1 MKNFYIISNSYRD
14 PDCEKAKEIADYII
28 KKGCKCEYSTIE
40 RSSKIGDSDFLKVEN
55 ISEEVDCCLVLGGDG
70 TIIQVAG
77 ELAKKN
83 IPILGIN
90 LGNIGF
96 LAEIG
101 RDNISAAID
110 RLLADDFYIEERMM
124 LEGCTLVDDVTG
136 VKNLALNDVV
146 VTRAGTLRVID
157 YDIYVN
163 DTLLTTISGDGVV
176 ISTPTGST
184 GYSMS
189 AGGPIVEPGTPVILL
204 TPVSAHKLNSRC
216 VVLSPNDIIKIKVCG
231 RKTDASIKVE
241 AYFDAGV
248 KYDMSVGDQLV
259 VSCARQTT
267 KVIKLNRESFVEAL
281 SRKLKE

>member
-14 PDCEKAKEIADYII
+14 PNCEKAKEIAAYIWEKGYKCDY
-28 KKGCKCEYSTIE
+28 CAIE
-40 RSSKIGDSDFLKVEN
+40 RSSKAGDSDFLKIEN
-55 ISEEVDCCLVLGGDG
+55 IPSEVDCCLVLGGDG

-77 ELAKKN
+77 ELAKKD
-83 IPILGIN
+83 IPMFGIN

-96 LAEIG
+96 LAEVG
-101 RDNISAAID
+101 RDNIKAAID
-110 RLLADDFYIEERMM
+110 RLLEDDFYIEERMM
-124 LEGCTLVDDVTG
+124 LSGYTIIDNNEVTG
-136 VKNLALNDVV
+136 NLALNDVV
-146 VTRAGTLRVID
+146 ITRAGTLRVID

-163 DTLLTTISGDGVV
+163 DTLLTTVSGDGVIV
-176 ISTPTGST
+176 STPTGST

-216 VVLSPNDIIKIKVCG
+216 VVLSPNDVITIEVCG
-231 RKTDASIKVE
+231 RKEDTSIRVE

-248 KYDMSVGDQLV
+248 RYDMGVGDRLV
-259 VSCARQTT
+259 ISCARQTA
-267 KVIKLNRESFVEAL
+267 KVIKFNRESFVEAL